1 MPAPT
6 WQHEIMNFLLTLVAF
21 VFALGTLVII
31 HEMGHFLVARLC
43 GVKVLRFSVGM
54 GKVIFSRRFGVDQT
68 EWVISALPLG
78 GYVKMLD
85 AREQNLDTLSAQDKQ
100 REFTNQ
106 NVWKRIAIVAAGP
119 IANFILA
126 ILLFAA
132 LYTHGVP
139 EPIAQIRLVPEHSVA
154 YKAGLRG
161 GEQVTAINGETIELW
176 SELRWK
182 MIQLAVEKSVARLNV
197 SRPDPSVA
205 NGTLLDTV
213 SISLDSLTPDALESD
228 FLSSLG
234 ISLARPP
241 AVLGKIMPN
250 GPAMQGGLQEG
261 DLILAVDG
269 KPVVDGLAFIE
280 LLHDSANKS
289 LKITGKRGGREF
301 IATVKPE
308 AQTQGGRIVGKI
320 KAEVSMA
327 PVMRTVSSTPI
338 EAVIKGA
345 NRTWNTSVLTLK
357 MLGKMLTGEASL
369 KNITGPITI
378 ADYAGQTARIGIVS
392 YISFIA
398 FISISLGVMNL
409 LPIPVLDGGLLL
421 YYFVEV
427 LTGRPV
433 SARFSEIAQ
442 RAGMG
447 VLMTLM
453 LIAVFN
459 DIVRLIS

>member
-1 MPAPT
+1 
-6 WQHEIMNFLLTLVAF
+6 MNLLQTLIAF
-21 VFALGTLVII
+21 IFALGILVII

-54 GKVIFSRRFGVDQT
+54 GKVVFSRRFGADQT

-85 AREQNLDTLSAQDKQ
+85 AREQNLDELSAQDKQ
-100 REFTNQ
+100 REFTSQ

-119 IANFILA
+119 ISNFILA
-126 ILLFAA
+126 ILLFAG
-132 LYTHGVP
+132 LYVHGVP
-139 EPIAQIRLVPEHSVA
+139 EPIAQIRIVPEQSVA

-161 GEQVTAINGETIELW
+161 GEHVTAVNGEAIALW
-176 SELRWK
+176 SDLRWK
-182 MIQLAVEKSVARLNV
+182 MVQLAVEKSAAKLDI
-197 SRPDPSVA
+197 SRPDPLDSK
-205 NGTLLDTV
+205 GMLLDT
-213 SISLDSLTPDALESD
+213 ITIPLDSLTPEDLEGD
-228 FLSSLG
+228 FLSALG

-241 AVLGKIMPN
+241 AVLGKIVPD

-261 DLILAVDG
+261 DLVLAVDG
-269 KPVVDGLAFIE
+269 KPVADGLAFIE
-280 LLHDSANKS
+280 VLRDSANKP
-289 LKITGKRGGREF
+289 LKVTGQRGQREF
-301 IATVKPE
+301 TAIVTPE
-308 AQTQGGRIVGKI
+308 ALTQGDRIVGKI
-320 KAEVSMA
+320 KAEVSMTPAMITVSAA
-327 PVMRTVSSTPI
+327 PVDAI
-338 EAVIKGA
+338 IKGA
-345 NRTWNTSVLTLK
+345 SRTWDTSVLSLK
-357 MLGKMLTGEASL
+357 MLGKMLVGEVSL

-427 LTGRPV
+427 LTGRPI
-433 SARFSEIAQ
+433 SARFGEIAQ

-447 VLMTLM
+447 ILMTLM